1 VRSITSNVKAGTP
14 IPKAT
19 IESSEGNYGALNPY
33 IKKLKHQLEW
43 GISFRE
49 ALIRFSKS
57 TKNRVITRSI
67 TIIIEAEQSG
77 GNIQDVLEG
86 VTSSVVQIKKI
97 RDERRANSF
106 SQIIQGYLVFFI
118 FIAIMV
124 ILQIFLLPQ
133 LADVSGDVFSGM
145 TFTGS
150 VTTTDLNTDALPIA
164 INFENIFIFLILV
177 QGLFAGLMVGKF
189 SEGSIRYGIRH
200 SFILM
205 LVGYLAFTLSAA
217 IF

>member
-1 VRSITSNVKAGTP
+1 M
-14 IPKAT
+14 
-19 IESSEGNYGALNPY
+19 L
-33 IKKLKHQLEW
+33 
-43 GISFRE
+43 
-49 ALIRFSKS
+49 LIRFSKH
-57 TKNRVITRSI
+57 TRNKVITRSV

-118 FIAIMV
+118 FIAIMIV
-124 ILQIFLLPQ
+124 LQIFLLPQ
-133 LADVSGDVFSGM
+133 LADVSGDVFSGV
-145 TFTGS
+145 TFEGS
-150 VTTTDLNTDALPIA
+150 VTNADLNSETLPIS
-164 INFENIFIFLILV
+164 INFENIFIFLILI

-189 SEGSIRYGIRH
+189 SEGSIKYGVRH

-205 LVGYLAFTLSAA
+205 LVGYLAFTLATGL
-217 IF
+217 F